1 MKNIIISAN
10 EYEST
15 NTFDENDLSPH
26 LMNVLNRTTRRNK
39 TIKVGSNKDYNMKD
53 LNDIVDDAIN
63 ELPLMRNLRKE
74 LKF

>member
-26 LMNVLNRTTRRNK
+26 LMNVLNRTTRRNR
-39 TIKVGSNKDYNMKD
+39 TIKVGSNKDYNTKD
-53 LNDIVDDAIN
+53 LNDKRVEILSLFKN
-63 ELPLMRNLRKE
+63 ENFLRIRVYS
-74 LKF
+74 